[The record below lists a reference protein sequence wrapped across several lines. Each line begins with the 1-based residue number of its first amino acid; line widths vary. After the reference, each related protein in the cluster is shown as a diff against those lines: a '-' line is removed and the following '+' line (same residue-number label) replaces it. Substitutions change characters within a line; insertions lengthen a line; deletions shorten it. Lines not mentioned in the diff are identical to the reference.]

1 MPVILKKNHPG
12 AVSDIQA
19 EIRKRLARGA
29 GASFLHVVPTKRK
42 LRDAQR
48 ELLREVPGGA
58 ALSFHLF
65 TLETL
70 AAQLFSLICS
80 PRRIISGPAQSVLV
94 NEAVHSLRNSLR
106 YFRIPASNR
115 LPKGTLQKLVEVI
128 NTFKEKGIYLPVL
141 HAEVAASEPGEALKL
156 RDILSIYEAYE
167 TSLGGKFVDPAG
179 MLKSVNAEWD
189 PAVSPAKVRTH
200 FTGVDTIIVSGF
212 DEFSDPELTMLYNL
226 SEPAGTGMLVS
237 FDYHLSNEEIFGH
250 LRENYQK
257 FLQMGFEKVAL
268 PRARRSTFEDHIRH
282 HLFRRAPER
291 SRESPPAPKGSAAG
305 APPRFDCRGKV
316 SLMYARDREQEVET
330 IAKLIKCLAREK
342 PGRDLSRICVAT
354 YQPQLYAKLFREAFE
369 RFGIPANVTDRYA
382 LDQSP
387 FVVALLSLLDVHE
400 RNFRLRDIMRA
411 LSSPYLVVSSGDAPI
426 DAGNLY
432 EVGTRLK
439 IPAGRTSWD
448 RRIQQRL
455 VEIREEL
462 SASGDDGEEAKLRH
476 EESLLRRALKD
487 IESLSALLKR
497 FGSRMNAGQ
506 FRDRVLSLL
515 KELRVVECI
524 LKLSPETAGTD
535 QIEKDARAYEKFV
548 SFLDEFLEILSLERG
563 VSAVEPLSYFVD
575 RLRSA
580 VSDVRYNVRQRYGK
594 GVVVTSFDETRGLKF
609 EVMIMAGLADGE
621 FPPAY
626 QPEIFFST
634 ARRLRD
640 ERYHLTEHRY
650 LFYQA
655 LTNYEERLYLT
666 VPRYDGETQI
676 VPSSFVD
683 ALLNVA
689 ELDDLRK
696 ELPPEFSER
705 IYSEFDLL
713 SHLGGVYGRD
723 AATGIGPAELLPE
736 RWAGLRPGLVE
747 CLGHMRH
754 AMSVERSRTLLAALP
769 EYNGRILE
777 HVGPEHRAAL
787 EQLRAGLYSVTQL
800 ESFGKCPFQY
810 FADRVLRLNVI
821 PDIEE
826 GVSPLERGGI
836 LHEILFEFYLD
847 RRNRSLPPLFS
858 CTEPEF
864 QQSTADLLAI
874 AGRRLTELDAVA
886 DPFWE
891 LDKEAILGSGNRK
904 GMLKELLEM
913 ERDSAVE
920 VKPAYFEA
928 VFGSRT
934 AAGDA
939 VDPSFQLEEPVTAGL
954 VRLRG
959 RIDRIDIGEKS
970 FRIIDYK
977 TGARLPDRRDI
988 DLGIS
993 LQLPVYLRVV
1003 EQLLAAKE
1011 TGERTGAAGLYYW
1024 LRDPVKQKLAIGS
1037 AEHLEEVFIATKQK
1051 QLVGTDEDLRNIIDQ
1066 AIRFVNDYVDRIS
1079 KGEFPVEPKTPER
1092 VCPSCS
1098 FGSVCRIRAIRLR
1111 ETAPS
1116 G

>member
-12 AVSDIQA
+12 PVTDIQA
-19 EIRKRLARGA
+19 DIRERLHNGA
-29 GASFLHVVPTKRK
+29 GESFLYIVPTKRK

-48 ELLREVPGGA
+48 ELLREVPGGSA
-58 ALSFHLF
+58 VSFHLF

-70 AAQLFSLICS
+70 SAQLFSLICP

-94 NEAVHSLRNSLR
+94 NEAVLSLRNSLR
-106 YFRIPASNR
+106 YFRIPPSNR
-115 LPKGTLQKLVEVI
+115 LPKGTLRKLVDVI

-141 HAEVAASEPGEALKL
+141 HAELEASEPGEELKL

-167 TSLGGKFVDPAG
+167 RSLGEKFVDPAG
-179 MLKSVNAEWD
+179 MLKSVNAAWD
-189 PAVSPAKVRTH
+189 PAGSPEVVRKH
-200 FTGVDTIIVSGF
+200 FRGVDTVIVSGF
-212 DEFSDPELTMLYNL
+212 DEFSDPELTMLHNL
-226 SEPAGTGMLVS
+226 SEPAGIGMLVS

-250 LRENYQK
+250 LKENYQK

-268 PRARRSTFEDHIRH
+268 PRVRRSTFEDHIRH
-282 HLFRRAPER
+282 HLFRRPDNAQ
-291 SRESPPAPKGSAAG
+291 AGKGKPG
-305 APPRFDCRGKV
+305 GQPPRFDCRGKV
-316 SLMYARDREQEVET
+316 SLMYVRDREQEVET
-330 IAKLIKCLAREK
+330 VAKLIKGLVREK

-354 YQPQLYAKLFREAFE
+354 YRPQLYAKLFREAFE

-387 FVVALLSLLDVHE
+387 LVVALLSLLDVHE

-411 LSSPYLVVSSGDAPI
+411 LSSPYLIVSSGDAPV

-448 RRIQQRL
+448 NRIQQRL
-455 VEIREEL
+455 VAIREEL
-462 SASGDDGEEAKLRH
+462 SAAEDDGEEAKLRR

-487 IESLSALLKR
+487 IETLSTLLRR
-497 FGSRMNAGQ
+497 FGSRMTTVQ
-506 FRDRVLSLL
+506 FRDRLVSLL

-524 LKLSPETAGTD
+524 LKLSPGLAGHD

-563 VSAVEPLSYFVD
+563 GSLREPLSYFVD

-580 VSDVRYNVRQRYGK
+580 VSDVRYNVRQRYGH
-594 GVVVTSFDETRGLKF
+594 GVVVTSFDETRGLRF

-626 QPEIFFST
+626 RPEIFFSN

-655 LTNYEERLYLT
+655 LTNYEEHLYLT

-676 VPSSFVD
+676 VPSSFID
-683 ALLNVA
+683 ALLNVVD
-689 ELDDLRK
+689 LDDLRQG
-696 ELPPEFSER
+696 LPAEFSER
-705 IYSEFDLL
+705 IYSEYDLL
-713 SHLGGVYGRD
+713 YRLGGLAGH
-723 AATGIGPAELLPE
+723 AAAGDREAAEYVSGI
-736 RWAGLRPGLVE
+736 RAGIRPGIRIELVE
-747 CLGHMRH
+747 CLSHMLH
-754 AMSVERSRTLLAALP
+754 AIEVERSRTNPAALP
-769 EYNGRILE
+769 EYNGRILDQ
-777 HVGPEHRAAL
+777 VGPEYRAVL
-787 EQLRAGLYSVTQL
+787 EQLREGVFSVTQL
-800 ESFGKCPFQY
+800 ESFGSCPFQY
-810 FADRVLRLNVI
+810 FADRILRLNVI
-821 PDIEE
+821 PEIEE

-847 RRNRSLPPLFS
+847 RRNRALPPLFA
-858 CTEPEF
+858 CDEPGF
-864 QQSTADLLAI
+864 QRAVGTLLEI
-874 AGRRLTELDAVA
+874 AGRRLTGLDAVA
-886 DPFWE
+886 DSFWE
-891 LDKEAILGSGNRK
+891 LDKEAILGSANRK

-913 ERDSAVE
+913 ERDSKVG

-928 VFGSRT
+928 IFGSRPRT
-934 AAGDA
+934 GENF
-939 VDPSFQLEEPVTAGL
+939 DPALRVELPVTAGQ

-959 RIDRIDIGEKS
+959 RIDRIDVGEKS

-977 TGARLPDRRDI
+977 TGAKLPDRGDI

-1003 EQLLAAKE
+1003 EQILAGKE
-1011 TGERTGAAGLYYW
+1011 AGGRTGAAGLYYQ
-1024 LRDPVKQKLAIGS
+1024 LRDPVKQKLGIGS
-1037 AEHLEEVFIATKQK
+1037 AEHLEEAFLAKKQK
-1051 QLVGTDEDLRNIIDQ
+1051 QLVGTDEDLKRIIDQ
-1066 AIRFVNDYVDRIS
+1066 AIFFVNDYVDRIS
-1079 KGEFPVEPKTPER
+1079 RGEFPVEPKAPEK
-1092 VCPSCS
+1092 VCPICA
-1098 FGSVCRIRAIRLR
+1098 FGAACRIRTIRPR
-1111 ETAPS
+1111 ETVAAS
-1116 G
+1116 